1 MAGRAAVRVS
11 LSDRH
16 RSLLERLLRRQTSSQ
31 RRARRIRVVRDAG
44 LGRTHEALARR
55 QGIRP
60 QSVQRGRGRWSRIG
74 TPLNELEASFRLKE
88 LKESQV
94 ESLLLHAGEEALADA
109 PRPGTPATFTPEQI
123 VAIVAVALE
132 DPVACGRPV
141 TPWTPREIAE
151 EAIQRGR
158 VLQISARSGGRF
170 LKGGRPQA
178 PSEPLLASTRDRRS
192 SCV

>member
-31 RRARRIRVVRDAG
+31 RLARRIQVVLDAG
-44 LGRTHEALARR
+44 RGQTNEALARR

-60 QSVQRGRGRWSRIG
+60 QSVQRWRGRWPGIG
-74 TPLNELEASFRLKE
+74 THLDELEASLRLEE

-94 ESLLLHAGEEALADA
+94 ERRLLHAVEQALADA

-132 DPVACGRPV
+132 DPVECGRPV
-141 TPWTPREIAE
+141 THWTPREIAE

-158 VLQISARSGGRF
+158 VPQISVRSVGRF

-178 PSEPLLASTRDRRS
+178 PPEPVLASTRDRRS
-192 SCV
+192 SRV